1 MIVSAH
7 ANFFEEDYMN
17 NFKPKSKV
25 VLEVLDS
32 IRDPPKTPNFP
43 PLFLVDVQ

>member
-7 ANFFEEDYMN
+7 APFFEEDYMN

-25 VLEVLDS
+25 VLDS